1 MSRLDDAI
9 RRLPHDQRETA
20 RRNPGAFF
28 GPASGLPFIPP
39 GFRLTE
45 RGMQAIPGAID
56 ATTLAGM
63 DDREPMRPGFVR
75 GPLGQTLPGPG
86 GLAAIAYLHKG
97 KPMLPAER
105 AEPSPEEIERWQAQ
119 YQAEYGPKEPEPEPE
134 PEPVLAIEPE
144 PEMRPGQ
151 GLLSG
156 DDHGSS

>member
-119 YQAEYGPKEPEPEPE
+119 YKPSTARKSRNQNPNRSPCW
-134 PEPVLAIEPE
+134 
-144 PEMRPGQ
+144 R
-151 GLLSG
+151 
-156 DDHGSS
+156 